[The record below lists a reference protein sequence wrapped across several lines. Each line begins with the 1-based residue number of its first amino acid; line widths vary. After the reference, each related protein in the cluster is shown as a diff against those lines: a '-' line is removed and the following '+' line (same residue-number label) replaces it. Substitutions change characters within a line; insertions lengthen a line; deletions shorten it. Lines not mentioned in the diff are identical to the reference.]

1 MPTFQTSTLDVSHI
15 FFSFILCHISRSDS
29 ALNISMATVLTKRI
43 EQPCWIY
50 NRQKP
55 TQLMLR
61 SDDWCNY
68 FIEQQHTKVVTDW
81 SRTACDPLAWIL
93 HLTSISSK
101 ITKLQYSWYTIDS
114 KLLQYVICINN
125 LTNQNWT
132 MTSNVLNLKFNEI
145 VMYRMVRV
153 TDLYLYWVEAS
164 VKSGSQTRPYVGWLT
179 LQNTSQTTMPHNSH
193 KHSSGLTFLMLCI
206 QKLSPMIFFK
216 IKNTYQKK
224 IPTTLHAYKKYAKV
238 VFLWFW

>member
-1 MPTFQTSTLDVSHI
+1 M
-15 FFSFILCHISRSDS
+15 
-29 ALNISMATVLTKRI
+29 LN
-43 EQPCWIY
+43 

-153 TDLYLYWVEAS
+153 TDLYLYTEWRSQWSWDPRRGHMLA
-164 VKSGSQTRPYVGWLT
+164 GSLFKT
-179 LQNTSQTTMPHNSH
+179 LHKPPCCSSH

-206 QKLSPMIFFK
+206 QKLSPMNFFLK
-216 IKNTYQKK
+216 
-224 IPTTLHAYKKYAKV
+224 
-238 VFLWFW
+238 

>member
-1 MPTFQTSTLDVSHI
+1 MSAI
-15 FFSFILCHISRSDS
+15 FFLLNPLPHQQEWLCTEYLHGNRFNKKDR
-29 ALNISMATVLTKRI
+29 AAMLN
-43 EQPCWIY
+43 

-55 TQLMLR
+55 TQLMPR

-179 LQNTSQTTMPHNSH
+179 LQNTSQTTMPQFSQTLIRIDIFYAVYPKTFSH
-193 KHSSGLTFLMLCI
+193 DFFL
-206 QKLSPMIFFK
+206 K
-216 IKNTYQKK
+216 
-224 IPTTLHAYKKYAKV
+224 
-238 VFLWFW
+238 

>member
-1 MPTFQTSTLDVSHI
+1 MSAI
-15 FFSFILCHISRSDS
+15 FFLLHPLPHQQEWLCTEYLHGNRFNKKDR
-29 ALNISMATVLTKRI
+29 AAMLN
-43 EQPCWIY
+43 

-55 TQLMLR
+55 TQLMPR

-153 TDLYLYWVEAS
+153 TDLYLYWVGAS
-164 VKSGSQTRPYVGWLT
+164 VKSRSQTRPYVGWLT
-179 LQNTSQTTMPHNSH
+179 LQNTSQTTMLQFSQTLIRFDISYAVYPKTFSH
-193 KHSSGLTFLMLCI
+193 EF
-206 QKLSPMIFFK
+206 FFK

-224 IPTTLHAYKKYAKV
+224 MPTTLHAYKKYAKV

>member
-1 MPTFQTSTLDVSHI
+1 M
-15 FFSFILCHISRSDS
+15 
-29 ALNISMATVLTKRI
+29 LN
-43 EQPCWIY
+43 

-101 ITKLQYSWYTIDS
+101 ITKLQYSWYTTDS

-153 TDLYLYWVEAS
+153 TDLYLYWVGIPDEAICWLAHS
-164 VKSGSQTRPYVGWLT
+164 SKHFTNHHAAQFSQTLIRFDISYAVYP
-179 LQNTSQTTMPHNSH
+179 
-193 KHSSGLTFLMLCI
+193 KTFFHD
-206 QKLSPMIFFK
+206 FF
-216 IKNTYQKK
+216 
-224 IPTTLHAYKKYAKV
+224 
-238 VFLWFW
+238 